1 MGARSWQLV
10 ESTKAAPELLLAHW
24 WINRIPRLVPALWW
38 GELGPGLA
46 PSHWWV
52 ETGLESLV
60 AGPWRSWSWES
71 ATGGQGPG
79 GLGLVPPHSPMSEA
93 GPQAVT
99 GPLIRGAG
107 YWGSWAYCEAC
118 WSGGWVS
125 GSQLDRA
132 RSGGYLW
139 AHGVFRWQAW
149 G

>member
-1 MGARSWQLV
+1 MVGGARSWQLV
-10 ESTKAAPELLLAHW
+10 ESTSCSRAAVGP
-24 WINRIPRLVPALWW
+24 LVGQQDPQAGACPLV

-60 AGPWRSWSWES
+60 AGPWRSWSWGQP
-71 ATGGQGPG
+71 TGGQGPG

-107 YWGSWAYCEAC
+107 YWGSWAYCERA
-118 WSGGWVS
+118 GVGA
-125 GSQLDRA
+125 GSRVL
-132 RSGGYLW
+132 
-139 AHGVFRWQAW
+139 RWT
-149 G
+149 GLGPGLPMGSRGL